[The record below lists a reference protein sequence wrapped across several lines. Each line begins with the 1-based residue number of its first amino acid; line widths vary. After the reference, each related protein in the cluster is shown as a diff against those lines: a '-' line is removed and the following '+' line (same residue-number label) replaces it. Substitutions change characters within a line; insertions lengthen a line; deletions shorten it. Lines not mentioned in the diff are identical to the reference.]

1 VVKMSRLQRKLL
13 RDLNA
18 ARGQFLALT
27 LVLVLGIA
35 SFGAMYAG
43 YDNLDSSYQRTYD
56 TLHFADLTLKLTAA
70 PTEIVT
76 EVQSLPGVKDA
87 LGRLSQ
93 DVSLLK
99 PGTETE
105 LVTGRII
112 SLPAEHRPRVNDLL
126 VHQGSYF
133 SPEGG
138 DQVLLDRNFAA
149 EYDLR
154 PGDRI
159 YLVLDGNK
167 LPLEIRGIVTSP
179 EYIWLAKSRQELMP
193 PKGSFGVLF
202 LPELRARE
210 ILGMPDMINEL
221 CLTVEEGAD
230 RDALATRIEQMLTA
244 LPGTG
249 ILGITPREDQPSNAL
264 LQMDLESF
272 AEMAVFVPFFFLLV
286 TALIMYV
293 LLTRVVHAQ
302 RAQIGLMRA
311 IGYTRWQVLWH
322 YLSFALLVGGMGS
335 VLGSLLGYYL
345 GRGLTRWYADIIH
358 IPLVEVSP
366 NWAIIGGGVV
376 LGLLCCGVAG
386 ILPAWN
392 AAKLPPAEAMRT
404 PPPAAGRT
412 PLLERLFPPLSRLP
426 YLGKIPLRNL
436 FRRRRRTLY
445 TVVGITFAVSLVLS
459 SLAVMDSLEAA
470 LRLQFD
476 RVQVYDFKVMFSQ
489 PQPAARLAELESRE
503 GVVAVEPVLEIPARL
518 KHGEKTYA
526 TLLMGLEPGSR
537 LYGLLPASPGA
548 QLSPD
553 GLLLS
558 KALAKLLEVD
568 VGDTVELE
576 TATGSRPSPVLGF
589 VKQPLGSIVYISL
602 EGARELAGMPGAV
615 SAALLRAESGR
626 REEVKAALYQL
637 PQTAAI
643 EDPAQTRESIS
654 ELMEF
659 FYEFV
664 GVMLLFGMA
673 LAFAI
678 VFNTVTVNILERA
691 REIATMRTV
700 GTSLGR
706 IGMMLTLENLLMGAP
721 GIVLGVALGYWL
733 AREMVLMW
741 ESDLFSLE
749 LAVFGRTYA
758 IAVIGMLLVLLL
770 SQIPGI
776 RHVNRLNL
784 ARVTKEQVT

>member
-1 VVKMSRLQRKLL
+1 
-13 RDLNA
+13 
-18 ARGQFLALT
+18 
-27 LVLVLGIA
+27 
-35 SFGAMYAG
+35 
-43 YDNLDSSYQRTYD
+43 
-56 TLHFADLTLKLTAA
+56 
-70 PTEIVT
+70 
-76 EVQSLPGVKDA
+76 
-87 LGRLSQ
+87 
-93 DVSLLK
+93 
-99 PGTETE
+99 
-105 LVTGRII
+105 
-112 SLPAEHRPRVNDLL
+112 
-126 VHQGSYF
+126 
-133 SPEGG
+133 
-138 DQVLLDRNFAA
+138 
-149 EYDLR
+149 
-154 PGDRI
+154 
-159 YLVLDGNK
+159 
-167 LPLEIRGIVTSP
+167 
-179 EYIWLAKSRQELMP
+179 
-193 PKGSFGVLF
+193 
-202 LPELRARE
+202 
-210 ILGMPDMINEL
+210 
-221 CLTVEEGAD
+221 
-230 RDALATRIEQMLTA
+230 
-244 LPGTG
+244 
-249 ILGITPREDQPSNAL
+249 
-264 LQMDLESF
+264 
-272 AEMAVFVPFFFLLV
+272 
-286 TALIMYV
+286 
-293 LLTRVVHAQ
+293 
-302 RAQIGLMRA
+302 
-311 IGYTRWQVLWH
+311 
-322 YLSFALLVGGMGS
+322 
-335 VLGSLLGYYL
+335 
-345 GRGLTRWYADIIH
+345 
-358 IPLVEVSP
+358 
-366 NWAIIGGGVV
+366 
-376 LGLLCCGVAG
+376 
-386 ILPAWN
+386 
-392 AAKLPPAEAMRT
+392 
-404 PPPAAGRT
+404 
-412 PLLERLFPPLSRLP
+412 
-426 YLGKIPLRNL
+426 
-436 FRRRRRTLY
+436 
-445 TVVGITFAVSLVLS
+445 
-459 SLAVMDSLEAA
+459 
-470 LRLQFD
+470 
-476 RVQVYDFKVMFSQ
+476 
-489 PQPAARLAELESRE
+489 
-503 GVVAVEPVLEIPARL
+503 
-518 KHGEKTYA
+518 
-526 TLLMGLEPGSR
+526 
-537 LYGLLPASPGA
+537 LPASPGA